1 MALSNEQIEAIRVIL
16 PDFEAT
22 DETTLDDVKQLAGSR
37 FIDVEIH
44 RKEVDAAFG
53 KARGTAESKFKKFL
67 GEVAKGK
74 NFEEMTELIEQRING
89 FKTELEELKKTKPS
103 KANDADIERLQT
115 ELEQYKSMAAEAN
128 QKVEQLSIE
137 VESARAEGETKLSQ
151 YLLNQAV
158 QFSFAGAN
166 WVDAADNYVKQGVWN
181 AEIEGKYSFKK
192 EGDRLLV
199 YDSEGNIVKDGTQHM
214 TADKLFETILKKA
227 NKYKNSQA
235 KGVTVGNKVIE
246 VPGDSTK
253 AAQVKRMLEHA
264 AKLKAASGK

>member
-16 PDFEAT
+16 PDFEASE
-22 DETTLDDVKQLAGSR
+22 ETTLDDVKQMAGSR
-37 FIDVEIH
+37 FVDVEIH

-67 GEVAKGK
+67 GEEAKGK

-89 FKTELEELKKTKPS
+89 FKSEIEEMKKAKPS
-103 KANDADIERLQT
+103 KANDAELERLQV
-115 ELEQYKSMAAEAN
+115 ELQQYKSMAEEAN
-128 QKVEQLSIE
+128 QKVEKLSVE
-137 VESARAEGETKLSQ
+137 VESARSEGETKLSQ

-158 QFSFAGAN
+158 QSSFSGSN
-166 WVDAADNYVKQGVWN
+166 WVDSADNYVKQGVWN
-181 AEIEGKYSFKK
+181 TEIEGKYQFKK

-214 TADKLFETILKKA
+214 TADKLFESVLKKA

-246 VPGDSTK
+246 VPGDSVK
-253 AAQVKRMLEHA
+253 AAQVKKMLEHA